1 MITTFS
7 LPLTEV
13 PTCYYFF
20 KTLSR
25 KFSASILSTSRAPG
39 ALHSIALSKFSRNN
53 HGSKSFPTGTEKFK
67 RSNQPPTSP
76 RDDEIP
82 CQSLYRRSTH
92 PVLVNYTYKLLTR
105 FRMSTSYLTASLQK
119 KVKNTKM
126 TLPAVKKIEQNRFSG
141 TEQTCGEINWRLPT
155 LAEPIEPLPLARVC
169 LTAEFGMGSG
179 RATPLWPPKIGCQK
193 IGCRGR

>member
-1 MITTFS
+1 MITTSS

-53 HGSKSFPTGTEKFK
+53 HGTQSFPTGTEKFK
-67 RSNQPPTSP
+67 RSNQTQTSP

-92 PVLVNYTYKLLTR
+92 PVLVNTPSLYRFAHHRQPVISSFNQSESHSPLTTFTVPFPLGRANTTLPTSPWKFFFHISDTLYLKALTNNHLQHLHFFNYHHSHSKHPLLT
-105 FRMSTSYLTASLQK
+105 
-119 KVKNTKM
+119 
-126 TLPAVKKIEQNRFSG
+126 
-141 TEQTCGEINWRLPT
+141 
-155 LAEPIEPLPLARVC
+155 
-169 LTAEFGMGSG
+169 
-179 RATPLWPPKIGCQK
+179 
-193 IGCRGR
+193 

>member
-53 HGSKSFPTGTEKFK
+53 YGSNRFRPEPKNSKDQTNHQLHHETTKFPASLSTGDQLTPYLSIPHHFTDPFLTVNQLFHLFNRPESHPLLTTFTVSFPLGRQTLHYPPPHGSFFFTFLTHVFPRASPTITYTILNFFNYHHFHSKY
-67 RSNQPPTSP
+67 PPA
-76 RDDEIP
+76 
-82 CQSLYRRSTH
+82 LH
-92 PVLVNYTYKLLTR
+92 
-105 FRMSTSYLTASLQK
+105 
-119 KVKNTKM
+119 
-126 TLPAVKKIEQNRFSG
+126 
-141 TEQTCGEINWRLPT
+141 
-155 LAEPIEPLPLARVC
+155 
-169 LTAEFGMGSG
+169 
-179 RATPLWPPKIGCQK
+179 
-193 IGCRGR
+193 